1 MKISKTLLFGATG
14 LWLLILAYFSFFTTT
29 SASTNLI
36 IYTTGQGFLIALLI
50 PYLNESKKNR
60 ASKCL
65 K

>member
-1 MKISKTLLFGATG
+1 MKISKTLLFGATA

-29 SASTNLI
+29 SASTNLM

-50 PYLNESKKNR
+50 PYLNQRKKNR